1 MESLKTA
8 ADAATNAV
16 AAYCTAPNELIFYAA
31 AAVVVGFGL
40 GWFVRQLTLKKV

>member
-16 AAYCTAPNELIFYAA
+16 AAYCTAPNELIFYALG
-31 AAVVVGFGL
+31 AVVIGAVL
-40 GWFVRQLTLKKV
+40 GWVARQLTLKKV